1 MNRSQMTLPCGMRPR
16 LPLLVV
22 LILTF
27 CAGGA
32 MTSEA
37 AGRSGPV
44 HIVAFGDSL
53 TAGYMLPPKDA
64 FPVQL
69 QAALKAK
76 GFDVVIANAGVSG
89 DTSAGGVA
97 RLDWSVPEDTE
108 AVILELGANDALRG
122 VDPNLTRQS
131 LERIVTAL
139 KARNIEILLAG
150 MSSPENWGKDYA
162 DSFNA
167 IYRDLAARY
176 DLVLYPFFL
185 EGVALKPEL
194 NLADGLHP
202 TGKGVGM
209 IVERLLPKA
218 EELIQRVTARRAATR

>member
-76 GFDVVIANAGVSG
+76 GFDVVIVATRAHAYQPGLF
-89 DTSAGGVA
+89 VA
-97 RLDWSVPEDTE
+97 RDVITPATLLVPLLGLGIYLMLRQRSFP
-108 AVILELGANDALRG
+108 VILGLTFLSYAVNLFLFASGRLAQLNATKLA
-122 VDPNLTRQS
+122 DPNSFWLLCRADRAKDS
-131 LERIVTAL
+131 RIQAFIRWVRRE
-139 KARNIEILLAG
+139 ARA
-150 MSSPENWGKDYA
+150 
-162 DSFNA
+162 
-167 IYRDLAARY
+167 
-176 DLVLYPFFL
+176 
-185 EGVALKPEL
+185 
-194 NLADGLHP
+194 
-202 TGKGVGM
+202 
-209 IVERLLPKA
+209 
-218 EELIQRVTARRAATR
+218 

>member
-1 MNRSQMTLPCGMRPR
+1 MNRLQMLLRSAAHPR
-16 LPLLVV
+16 LPLLLV

-27 CAGGA
+27 CTGDAL
-32 MTSEA
+32 MSLA
-37 AGRSGPV
+37 AGRSGPIR
-44 HIVAFGDSL
+44 IVAFGDSL

-69 QAALKAK
+69 EAALKAK

-122 VDPNLTRQS
+122 VDPDLTRQS
-131 LERIVTAL
+131 LERIITAL

-150 MSSPENWGKDYA
+150 MSSPENWGKDFA

-167 IYRDLAARY
+167 IYRDLAVKY

-185 EGVALKPEL
+185 EGIALKPEF

-209 IVERLLPKA
+209 IVERILPKT
-218 EELIQRVTARRAATR
+218 EELLQRVTARRAASP